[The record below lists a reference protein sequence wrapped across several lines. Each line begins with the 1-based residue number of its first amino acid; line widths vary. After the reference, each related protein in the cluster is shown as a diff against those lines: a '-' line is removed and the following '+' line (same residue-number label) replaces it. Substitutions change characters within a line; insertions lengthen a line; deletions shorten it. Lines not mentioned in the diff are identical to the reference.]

1 MKSESRIQC
10 ASDVVLL
17 ASTYQIP
24 IPSRDTESLDLELIS
39 RRYESTSTRPDT
51 KDDRLGEVDRDF
63 GRDEV
68 LD

>member
-51 KDDRLGEVDRDF
+51 NDDRLGEVDRDF

>member
-10 ASDVVLL
+10 ASDVVSL